1 MACPVM
7 EACLDGLVGDGAA
20 DPGGWVSDVGVA
32 SPLDEVASLG
42 EWATVRAKDV
52 RAVPG
57 EEEATKPS
65 KQPDWLPEEGR
76 QGPPDAV
83 DVHQWDQASLAS
95 SFSTTMLPLPATN
108 EWAASS
114 NGGADGRW
122 ILPGRWNHGV
132 SFMRTVGEARR
143 SKKGGKVQRH
153 GCQGRD
159 AMGTMGRNVAGMDI
173 ACRVVT
179 AAADAGEGVRGSVT
193 TGVGARAVVAVPKLS
208 AGGEGAKRRSLRTVK
223 SASRA
228 ASEAHVAA
236 F

>member
-1 MACPVM
+1 MRHV
-7 EACLDGLVGDGAA
+7 EA
-20 DPGGWVSDVGVA
+20 
-32 SPLDEVASLG
+32 
-42 EWATVRAKDV
+42 
-52 RAVPG
+52 
-57 EEEATKPS
+57 
-65 KQPDWLPEEGR
+65 
-76 QGPPDAV
+76 
-83 DVHQWDQASLAS
+83 
-95 SFSTTMLPLPATN
+95 
-108 EWAASS
+108 
-114 NGGADGRW
+114 
-122 ILPGRWNHGV
+122 
-132 SFMRTVGEARR
+132 
-143 SKKGGKVQRH
+143 KKGGKVERH

-208 AGGEGAKRRSLRTVK
+208 AGGEGAKRRSLRMVK

>member
-1 MACPVM
+1 M
-7 EACLDGLVGDGAA
+7 DI
-20 DPGGWVSDVGVA
+20 
-32 SPLDEVASLG
+32 
-42 EWATVRAKDV
+42 T
-52 RAVPG
+52 
-57 EEEATKPS
+57 
-65 KQPDWLPEEGR
+65 
-76 QGPPDAV
+76 
-83 DVHQWDQASLAS
+83 
-95 SFSTTMLPLPATN
+95 
-108 EWAASS
+108 
-114 NGGADGRW
+114 
-122 ILPGRWNHGV
+122 GRWNHGV

-179 AAADAGEGVRGSVT
+179 AAADVGEGVRGSVT